1 MPTKK
6 TTSPFFVICLSEDEQ
21 GDSLTRYKIYQVLP
35 DEKASQHGYLR
46 IIDDSGE
53 DYLYASS
60 FFKAIS
66 LPREI
71 EQAILEPLA
80 A

>member
-1 MPTKK
+1 MPNNKLN
-6 TTSPFFVICLSEDEQ
+6 SPFFVICLSEDKQ
-21 GDSLTRYKIYQVLP
+21 GDSLTQHKIYQALP
-35 DEKASQHGYLR
+35 DEKAAQHGYLR

-53 DYLYASS
+53 DYLYTSG

-66 LPREI
+66 LPVEI
-71 EQAILEPLA
+71 EEAILHPVA